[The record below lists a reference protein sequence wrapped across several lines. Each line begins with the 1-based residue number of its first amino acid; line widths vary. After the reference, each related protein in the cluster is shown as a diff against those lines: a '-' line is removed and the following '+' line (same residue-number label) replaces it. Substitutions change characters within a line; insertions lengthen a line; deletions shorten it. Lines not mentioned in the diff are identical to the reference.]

1 MSATLRRPRA
11 ALSLEARTHT
21 RQGTVVAA
29 VALALVWAAVV
40 LALPSGSA
48 RTVAGLLLFLDTA
61 GFGVLFVAV
70 LMLGERTS
78 GAWAALAVS
87 PLGAGEYLTARL
99 VTFTVLGAVAAVPIT
114 AAARPVGGL
123 AGAVVAVAGTA
134 LLAAVLCAVSVAACA
149 SARDLADLMVAVP
162 LCLGPLL
169 APPLVVAAGVADH
182 PLLYAVPTT
191 AAHTVV
197 RWGLDPASV
206 HLSGTAVLALAAVAV
221 GAAVGSC
228 LVARWALARAR
239 TVEGARPPWA
249 RARRGARRGRGPRAA
264 GRPARVLAWVDL
276 RGAAADGM
284 VWALLAGPT
293 VVALGLRAGL
303 PLASDTPLL
312 AGVDVAAWRP
322 VLLAALVLLHVPMT
336 AGSVV
341 ALRAVEDRE
350 RGTLALWA
358 ASPLGTGAYLAYR
371 AVAAAG
377 LTAVQLA
384 VALPLSGLVDGG
396 ARSVVGAV
404 PAAALLAA
412 ALALAVAATARDRV
426 RALVV
431 LKGAGVLFVLAP
443 VALWVLPSPWA
454 WFLLPLPVTWPLAA
468 LPAYGLAPVVP
479 AGLCATAAGVLSVV
493 GAWRWARA
501 TVDG

>member
-1 MSATLRRPRA
+1 MTGALRRPRA
-11 ALSLEARTHT
+11 ALALEARTHT
-21 RQGTVVAA
+21 RQGTAVAVA
-29 VALALVWAAVV
+29 ALALVWAAVV
-40 LALPSGSA
+40 LALPEAPG

-87 PLGAGEYLTARL
+87 PLGAGEYLAARL
-99 VTFTVLGAVAAVPIT
+99 VAFTVLGAVAAVPIT

-134 LLAAVLCAVSVAACA
+134 LLAALLCAVSVAACA
-149 SARDLADLMVAVP
+149 SARNLADLMVAVP

-169 APPLVVAAGVADH
+169 APPLLVAVGVADH

-197 RWGLDPASV
+197 RWGLDPGAVS
-206 HLSGTAVLALAAVAV
+206 LSGTAVPALAAVA
-221 GAAVGSC
+221 
-228 LVARWALARAR
+228 ALATAGACLWARRALVRAR
-239 TVEGARPPWA
+239 TVEGARPPWS
-249 RARRGARRGRGPRAA
+249 RARGDARRARGPRAR
-264 GRPARVLAWVDL
+264 GRPARVLAWADL
-276 RGAAADGM
+276 RGAASDGM
-284 VWALLAGPT
+284 VWALLAGPV

-303 PLASDTPLL
+303 PLVSRVPLL
-312 AGVDVAAWRP
+312 AGADVAAWRP
-322 VLLAALVLLHVPMT
+322 VLLAALVLLHVPMM

-358 ASPLGTGAYLAYR
+358 ASPLGTGAYLTCR
-371 AVAAAG
+371 AAAAAG

-404 PAAALLAA
+404 PAAGLLAA
-412 ALALAVAATARDRV
+412 ALALAVVATARDRV

-443 VALWVLPSPWA
+443 VAVWVLPQPWA
-454 WFLLPLPVTWPLAA
+454 WSLLPLPVTWPLAA
-468 LPAYGLAPVVP
+468 LPAYGLAPAVP
-479 AGLCATAAGVLSVV
+479 GGLCATAAGVLLVA

-501 TVDG
+501 AVDG